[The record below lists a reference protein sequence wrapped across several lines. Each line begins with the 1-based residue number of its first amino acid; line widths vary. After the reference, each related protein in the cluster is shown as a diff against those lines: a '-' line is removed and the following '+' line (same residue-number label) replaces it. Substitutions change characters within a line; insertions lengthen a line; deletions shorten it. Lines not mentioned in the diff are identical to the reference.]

1 MNILISIKKKYDLI
15 YLNNILVLGRMIDL
29 LKKTY
34 TYIYIRRRVRLKV
47 SKIRGIYLM
56 EILSIHNF
64 LYLSQITNNTKADCY
79 D

>member
-1 MNILISIKKKYDLI
+1 
-15 YLNNILVLGRMIDL
+15 MIDL